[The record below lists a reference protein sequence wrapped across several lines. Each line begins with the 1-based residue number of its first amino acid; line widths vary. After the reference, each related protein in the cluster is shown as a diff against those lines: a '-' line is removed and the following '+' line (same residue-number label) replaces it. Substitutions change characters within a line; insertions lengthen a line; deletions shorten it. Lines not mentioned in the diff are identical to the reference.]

1 MFHWQELSCLKISDA
16 DFGTRVLLNATN
28 ISALEQVD
36 IEDLK
41 KYSADMLPDK
51 PYVWQ

>member
-1 MFHWQELSCLKISDA
+1 M
-16 DFGTRVLLNATN
+16 LNATN

-41 KYSADMLPDK
+41 KYSADMLQDK
-51 PYVWQ
+51 PHVWQ